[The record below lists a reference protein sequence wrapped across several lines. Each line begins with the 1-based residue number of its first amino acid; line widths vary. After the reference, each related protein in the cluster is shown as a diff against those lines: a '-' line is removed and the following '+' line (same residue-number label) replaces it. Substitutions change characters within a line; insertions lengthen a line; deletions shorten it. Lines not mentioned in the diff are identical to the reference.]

1 MCFCQSMLI
10 ATQAACNHGQ
20 THRSA
25 PTSSSKGAVPFKKNV
40 LLPKHAYR
48 NPSGIT
54 CGYATLDLL
63 LHALA
68 KGALLFLFNKKRSTP
83 FHKEILPTFTKQ
95 LRKNYT
101 IIPSIKGHTN
111 ISTFFIPAKL
121 FKELFKKNLQTT
133 FLGVSTQAVTLEMLC
148 HE

>member
-1 MCFCQSMLI
+1 MCFCRHCLI
-10 ATQAACNHGQ
+10 APREAYNHGQ

-25 PTSSSKGAVPFKKNV
+25 PTS
-40 LLPKHAYR
+40 
-48 NPSGIT
+48 
-54 CGYATLDLL
+54 
-63 LHALA
+63 LA

-101 IIPSIKGHTN
+101 IIPSIKGHAN

-121 FKELFKKNLQTT
+121 FKDLFKKFLRST
-133 FLGVSTQAVTLEMLC
+133 FFRVSTQAVTLEMLC
-148 HE
+148 HK